1 MNRAWLISSKVLMKP
16 GRGENPLLYSLN
28 LSGRLYVDLW
38 IRLWMRMVGGA
49 GIEPATTAV

>member
-1 MNRAWLISSKVLMKP
+1 MIRTWLISSEVLTKP
-16 GRGENPLLYSLN
+16 RRGEDPLLYSLIF
-28 LSGRLYVDLW
+28 SGILYVGLW